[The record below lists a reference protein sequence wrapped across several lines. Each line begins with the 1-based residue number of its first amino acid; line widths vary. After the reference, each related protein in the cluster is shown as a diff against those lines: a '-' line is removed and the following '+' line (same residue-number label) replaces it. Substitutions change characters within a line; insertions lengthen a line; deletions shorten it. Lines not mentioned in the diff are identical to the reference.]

1 MTRTL
6 RRKRGPLQ
14 VIVGLLVISAV
25 MRLTVGAG
33 EAFANSPAEIE
44 PELAEPVQSQ
54 HADASPSSD
63 LFAALRAREERII
76 AREARFADRM
86 QALNVAEGEIAEQ
99 LAVLRQAEEALSATI
114 ALADT
119 AAETDLGRLT
129 TVYENMAPKDA
140 AALFEQMPPPF
151 AAGFL
156 GMMDPVAAAK
166 VMAGLT
172 PETAYSFSV
181 VLAGRNALVP
191 TQ

>member
-1 MTRTL
+1 MTQNL
-6 RRKRGPLQ
+6 RRRRGPLQ
-14 VIVGLLVISAV
+14 VISGLLILSAV

-33 EAFANSPAEIE
+33 EAFANSADELEPIE
-44 PELAEPVQSQ
+44 STQVQQ
-54 HADASPSSD
+54 PDASPSSD
-63 LFAALRAREERII
+63 LLAALRAREERIL
-76 AREARFADRM
+76 AREARFADRL
-86 QALNVAEGEIAEQ
+86 QALNVAEGEIVEQ
-99 LAVLRQAEEALSATI
+99 LAALRLAEEALSATI
-114 ALADT
+114 ALADS

-129 TVYENMAPKDA
+129 TVYENMAAKDA
-140 AALFEQMPPPF
+140 SALFEQMPPQF

>member
-1 MTRTL
+1 MTREF
-6 RRKRGPLQ
+6 RRKRGPLH
-14 VIVGLLVISAV
+14 VIAVLLVLSAV
-25 MRLTVGAG
+25 MRTTVGVG
-33 EAFANSPAEIE
+33 EAFAKSPDQTE
-44 PELAEPVQSQ
+44 PHEPAPEPNAVET
-54 HADASPSSD
+54 PTSD
-63 LFAALRAREERII
+63 ILTALKAREERLA
-76 AREARFADRM
+76 AREAIFADRV
-86 QALNVAEGEIAEQ
+86 QALNVAEGEVAEQ
-99 LAVLRQAEEALSATI
+99 IAALRQAEEALSATL

-119 AAETDLGRLT
+119 AAQSDLGRLT

-140 AALFEQMPPPF
+140 SALFEQMPPQF

-191 TQ
+191 TR